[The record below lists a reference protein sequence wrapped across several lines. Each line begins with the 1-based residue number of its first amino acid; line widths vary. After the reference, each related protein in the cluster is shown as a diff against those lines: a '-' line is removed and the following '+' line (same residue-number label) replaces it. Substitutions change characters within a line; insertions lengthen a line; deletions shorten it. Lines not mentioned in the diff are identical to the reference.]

1 MSLIN
6 QMLQD
11 LDSRRA
17 ANGPGSSLPNEVRP
31 LPAARRSHAPLLA
44 GVGVAMS
51 LLLGWFVWQG
61 SGLPSDLQSD
71 SRIARAPGAEA
82 PVVQPSVPNPVL
94 APGLPQ
100 SPVASLTPEP
110 AALAPALPAPSG
122 AALIDDVTD
131 LRLTTS
137 LRLLP
142 EREPVPTPRK
152 ATASSSASVVASPE
166 APPTTSASPAQAARA
181 KGPMVIEKS
190 LSAGS
195 LHERAEGEY
204 RKAISALNAGRT
216 IEAIEN
222 LRASLKQE
230 AAHTASRQLLIK
242 LLVENKQ
249 LDEAAELL
257 QDGLQLQPAQISW
270 AMSLGRLQIDRG
282 DLSGAWQTLQRSLPF
297 AAGSA
302 DYQGFAAHVLQR
314 LGRGKEAAEF
324 YQSAT
329 RLVPAES
336 RWWLGLGL
344 ALESEGRAVEAR
356 EAFLRAKAGGTLSG
370 ELATLVEQK
379 LR

>member
-31 LPAARRSHAPLLA
+31 LPAARRSHAPLLV
-44 GVGVAMS
+44 GVGVAIS

-61 SGLPSDLQSD
+61 LESD
-71 SRIARAPGAEA
+71 SRIAST
-82 PVVQPSVPNPVL
+82 PVVQPPLPNPVL

-100 SPVASLTPEP
+100 SPVVSLTLEP
-110 AALAPALPAPSG
+110 SALASVLPAPSSV
-122 AALIDDVTD
+122 ALADDVTD

-142 EREPVPTPRK
+142 ERDPVPAPRK
-152 ATASSSASVVASPE
+152 ATASSSASVAASPE
-166 APPTTSASPAQAARA
+166 AAPAALASPTQAVRA

-190 LSAGS
+190 LHAGS
-195 LHERAEGEY
+195 MHERAEGEY
-204 RKAISALNAGRT
+204 RKAISALNTGRS

-230 AAHTASRQLLIK
+230 AAHTASRQLLFK

-270 AMSLGRLQIDRG
+270 AMSLGRLQVDRG
-282 DLSGAWQTLQRSLPF
+282 DLPGAWQTLQRSLPF
-297 AAGSA
+297 AASSA

-314 LGRGKEAAEF
+314 LGRGREAAEF
-324 YQSAT
+324 YQLAT
-329 RLVPAES
+329 RLAPAES

-344 ALESEGRAVEAR
+344 ALESDGRAVEAR
-356 EAFLRAKAGGTLSG
+356 EAFLRAKAGATLSG